1 MIKQLPARLRL
12 VTAAEV
18 DSSDDLLGELRS
30 ETHYTGAVRLIVIS
44 TALILVTV
52 IWAWFGVLDEVSTG
66 TGKVIPSS
74 RDQVLQ
80 SLEGGILTELYVHEG
95 DQVQAGQVVA
105 RLDATRSESNVG
117 ESAARYRAALAAASR
132 LNAEVNDQPLSFPA
146 ELNKFPD
153 LIASETRLYKTRRA
167 QLTDATAQFKESLA
181 LANREL
187 AITQRLAKTGA
198 ASSVEVLRLQRD
210 KSDLE
215 LKLTDMRSQYYV
227 QAREELAKANAEAD
241 SMAQVV
247 RGRED
252 TVTRLTIRSPMRG
265 IVKNIKVSTVGG
277 VVPPNGELMNIVP
290 MNDRLLIEA
299 RLSPR
304 DIAFIRPGQRAVVK
318 ISAYDYAI
326 YGGLNGVVESI
337 SPDTIQDEVK
347 PEIYYYRVFIRTDN
361 DYVQN
366 KAGKRFSI
374 SPGMVS
380 TVDIKTGEKT
390 VMDYLIKP
398 FNKGK
403 EAMRER

>member
-105 RLDATRSESNVG
+105 RLDATRSQSNVG
-117 ESAARYRAALAAASR
+117 ESAARYRAALAAAAR

-153 LIASETRLYKTRRA
+153 LMASETRLYKTRRA

-247 RGRED
+247 KGRED

-398 FNKGK
+398 FNKAQ

>member
-1 MIKQLPARLRL
+1 MIRHLPARLRL

-66 TGKVIPSS
+66 IGKVIPSS

-105 RLDATRSESNVG
+105 RLDATRSQSNVG
-117 ESAARYRAALAAASR
+117 ESAARYRAALAAAAR

-153 LIASETRLYKTRRA
+153 LMASETRLYKTRRA

-247 RGRED
+247 KGRED

-398 FNKGK
+398 FNKAQ

>member
-30 ETHYTGAVRLIVIS
+30 ESHYTGAVRLIVIS
-44 TALILVTV
+44 TALILVSV

-105 RLDATRSESNVG
+105 RLDATRSQSNVG

-132 LNAEVNDQPLSFPA
+132 LNAEVNDQPLSFPP
-146 ELNKFPD
+146 ELSKFPD
-153 LIASETRLYKTRRA
+153 LMASEARLYKTRRA
-167 QLTDATAQFKESLA
+167 QLSDATAQFKESLA

-247 RGRED
+247 KGRED

-304 DIAFIRPGQRAVVK
+304 DIAFIHPGQRAVVK

>member
-1 MIKQLPARLRL
+1 MMKQLPAKLRL

-18 DSSDDLLGELRS
+18 DSSDDLLGELKS
-30 ETHYTGAVRLIVIS
+30 ESHYTGAVRLIVIS
-44 TALILVTV
+44 TALILVTLV
-52 IWAWFGVLDEVSTG
+52 WAWFGVLDEVSTG

-74 RDQVLQ
+74 REQVLQ

-105 RLDATRSESNVG
+105 KLDPTRSQSSVG

-132 LNAEVNDQPLSFPA
+132 LRAEVNDDPLTFPD
-146 ELNKFPD
+146 ELKAYPD
-153 LIASETRLYKTRRA
+153 LIASETRLYKTKRA
-167 QLTDATAQFKESLA
+167 QLNDATRQFNASLA

-227 QAREELAKANAEAD
+227 QAREELAKASAEAD
-241 SMAQVV
+241 SLAQVIK
-247 RGRED
+247 GRED

-277 VVPPNGELMNIVP
+277 VIPPNGELLNIVP

-304 DIAFIRPGQRAVVK
+304 DIAFIHPGQRAVVK

-390 VMDYLIKP
+390 IMDYLIKP
-398 FNKGK
+398 FNKAG
-403 EAMRER
+403 EALRER

>member
-1 MIKQLPARLRL
+1 MKQLPGKLRL

-18 DSSDDLLGELRS
+18 DSSDDLLGELKS
-30 ETHYTGAVRLIVIS
+30 ETHYTGAVRLITIS
-44 TALILVTV
+44 TALMLVALV
-52 IWAWFGVLDEVSTG
+52 WAWFGVLDEVSTG

-95 DQVQAGQVVA
+95 DRVKAGQVVA
-105 RLDATRSESNVG
+105 RLDATRSQSSVG

-132 LNAEVNDQPLSFPA
+132 LRAEVNDDPLTFPD
-146 ELNKFPD
+146 ELKAYPD
-153 LIASETRLYKTRRA
+153 LIASETRLYKTKRA
-167 QLTDATAQFKESLA
+167 QLNDSTKQFKESLA
-181 LANREL
+181 LANQEL

-227 QAREELAKANAEAD
+227 QAREELAKASAEAD
-241 SMAQVV
+241 SLAEVIK
-247 RGRED
+247 GRED
-252 TVTRLTIRSPMRG
+252 TVTRLTIRSPMNG

-277 VVPPNGELMNIVP
+277 VIPPNGELMNIVP
-290 MNDRLLIEA
+290 LNDRLLIEA

-304 DIAFIRPGQRAVVK
+304 DIAFIHPGQRAVVK

-326 YGGLNGVVESI
+326 YGGMNGVVESI

-366 KAGKRFSI
+366 KAGKRYSI

-398 FNKGK
+398 FNKAK

>member
-44 TALILVTV
+44 TALILVAV

-105 RLDATRSESNVG
+105 RLDATRSQSNVG
-117 ESAARYRAALAAASR
+117 ESAARYRAALAAAAR

-247 RGRED
+247 KGRED

-398 FNKGK
+398 FNKAQ